1 MPQQISPDAVIARLA
16 QQVAAL
22 SVEVAKR
29 DVLIEAQARQIES
42 MSQKAPDA

>member
-1 MPQQISPDAVIARLA
+1 MQQQISPDAVIARLA

-29 DVLIEAQARQIES
+29 DALIEALSQQAK
-42 MSQKAPDA
+42 SQKASDD